1 VESGHESEALA
12 LYLGEGLSPY
22 PKRDPARLT
31 ERFGESEGL
40 DLVAYAERV
49 LDELYAV
56 KPDWDSEDLAAATDR
71 AVRGVIERHPELST
85 EAIDALRW
93 SYSWDW
99 K

>member
-1 VESGHESEALA
+1 MM
-12 LYLGEGLSPY
+12 LYLGRGLSPY

-31 ERFGESEGL
+31 AKFGDADGL
-40 DLVAYAERV
+40 DLVAYVERV
-49 LDELYAV
+49 LHELYEV
-56 KPDWDSEDLAAATDR
+56 KPDWDAEDLKAATDR
-71 AVRGVIERHPELST
+71 AVRGVIDKHPELST